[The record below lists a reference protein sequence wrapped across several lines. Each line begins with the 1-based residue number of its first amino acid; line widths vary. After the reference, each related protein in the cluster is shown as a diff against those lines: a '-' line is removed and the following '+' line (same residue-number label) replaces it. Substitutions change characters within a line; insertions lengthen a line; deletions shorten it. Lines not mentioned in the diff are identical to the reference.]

1 MHQNIPKLKKAF
13 DTKLKSCGRKGIPES
28 MRYLIWPRL
37 AEVEELKKTHE
48 FYYEQYLE
56 VEEYEQKESIQK
68 D

>member
-1 MHQNIPKLKKAF
+1 MTLNVKIVHIQLQIV
-13 DTKLKSCGRKGIPES
+13 KSCGRKGIPES